1 MNVFSLRNVAYSY
14 DRGSPVL
21 RDISLDFKAGER
33 TVILGAN
40 GTGKSTLLAMLDGLV
55 FPRTGSIQVFG
66 ESLSE
71 EALEDRTFSMDF
83 RKRVAFVF
91 QNPDVQLFS
100 PTVWDEVAFG
110 PLQLGFVAVAGHGQS
125 GGTARVA
132 AHPGPSR
139 PGAVS
144 AFRRPEKEG
153 GHCIKPGNGP

>member
-1 MNVFSLRNVAYSY
+1 M
-14 DRGSPVL
+14 L
-21 RDISLDFKAGER
+21 RDITLDFQAGER

-91 QNPDVQLFS
+91 
-100 PTVWDEVAFG
+100 
-110 PLQLGFVAVAGHGQS
+110 
-125 GGTARVA
+125 
-132 AHPGPSR
+132 
-139 PGAVS
+139 
-144 AFRRPEKEG
+144 PE
-153 GHCIKPGNGP
+153 P